1 VAGGTP
7 LLSFA
12 NVSKRRWDGSR
23 ALAVL
28 DGVSLLIDD
37 GAFVGLYGARRSGKS
52 TLLRLAAGLT
62 LADEGSV
69 RIDGND
75 LAQMAAPKRARL
87 LRGTVG
93 LVSADTWSPRPREDV
108 VEYLT
113 LALGC
118 EGLTAG
124 EARRRAYAALDEVGM
139 AGVGLEATAALPLV
153 ERMSVMLAR
162 ALLFSPRLL
171 LIDEPAVIPSLSGRE
186 QFGSLLHTLGNDRK
200 LAVLLASEE
209 LIALQGAAVMM
220 SIGAGELTSSDDTG
234 VVVPFPGR
242 TLQAA
247 QRSAL

>member
-1 VAGGTP
+1 MP

-12 NVSKRRWDGSR
+12 NVVKHRWDGSR
-23 ALAVL
+23 ALSVL
-28 DGVSLLIDD
+28 DSVSFTVDD

-52 TLLRLAAGLT
+52 TVLRLAAGLT
-62 LADEGSV
+62 LADAGTV
-69 RIDGND
+69 RIDGAD
-75 LAQMAAPKRARL
+75 LAAMKAPERARL

-93 LVSADTWSPRPREDV
+93 LVSDDTWSPRPREDV

-124 EARRRAYAALDEVGM
+124 EARRRAYAALDEVGV
-139 AGVGLEATAALPLV
+139 AAVGLEATSALPVV

-162 ALLFSPRLL
+162 ALLFEPRLL

-186 QFGSLLHTLGNDRK
+186 QFGALLHTLGERRG

-209 LIALQGAAVMM
+209 LIALQGAAVTM
-220 SIGAGELTSSDDTG
+220 SIGAGELTSSADDG

-242 TLQAA
+242 TRAA
-247 QRSAL
+247 GQLSAL